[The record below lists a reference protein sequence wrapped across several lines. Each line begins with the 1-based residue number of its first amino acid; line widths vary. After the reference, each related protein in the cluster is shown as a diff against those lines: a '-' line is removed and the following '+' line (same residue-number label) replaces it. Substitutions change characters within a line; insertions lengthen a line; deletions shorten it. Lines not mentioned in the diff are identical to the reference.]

1 MSKKSVKSGPLTTVT
16 DKMLS
21 SRVNFARNL
30 AALRQSFGLS
40 YNQLGEAIEG
50 TGAALSDIEKD
61 RTTTTLD
68 RFERLCRVFGLG
80 PSEFIQKKVQ
90 VPKITKKVA
99 VKKGNK
105 FVYNSNLCHNIET
118 AIKALGVSF
127 IDVADSAGV
136 SPSTV
141 WRIQTSQD
149 VNVSLPIVERLAISM
164 GVPFESLITKKL
176 SKKDF
181 LN

>member
-1 MSKKSVKSGPLTTVT
+1 MSKRSVKSGALTVVS

-30 AALRQSFGLS
+30 ALLRQAFGLS
-40 YNQLGEAIEG
+40 YNQLGEVIEG

-68 RFERLCRVFGLG
+68 RFERLCKVFGME
-80 PSEFIQKKVQ
+80 PSEFVKKKIQLPKNTGKVS
-90 VPKITKKVA
+90 TKKN
-99 VKKGNK
+99 VKFIFNA
-105 FVYNSNLCHNIET
+105 NLCHNIQM
-118 AIKALGVSF
+118 AIKLLGISF
-127 IDVADSAGV
+127 IDVAESAGV

-164 GVPFESLITKKL
+164 GIPFETLITKKL

>member
-1 MSKKSVKSGPLTTVT
+1 MSKKLVKSGPLTVVT

-30 AALRQSFGLS
+30 ATLRRSFGLS

-68 RFERLCRVFGLG
+68 RFERLCKVFGMG

-90 VPKITKKVA
+90 APKNLKKGS
-99 VKKGNK
+99 VKKTNK
-105 FVYNSNLCHNIET
+105 FVYNANLCHNIEI
-118 AIKALGVSF
+118 AIKALDVSF

-181 LN
+181 VN

>member
-1 MSKKSVKSGPLTTVT
+1 MSKKSVKSGPLTNVT

-30 AALRQSFGLS
+30 ALLRQAFGLS

-68 RFERLCRVFGLG
+68 RFERLCKVFGMG
-80 PSEFIQKKVQ
+80 PSDFIQKKVQ
-90 VPKITKKVA
+90 LPKNTKKVSA
-99 VKKGNK
+99 KKSAK
-105 FVYNSNLCHNIET
+105 FMYNANLCRNMET

-127 IDVADSAGV
+127 IDVAESAGV

-164 GVPFESLITKKL
+164 GVPFENVLT
-176 SKKDF
+176 
-181 LN
+181 